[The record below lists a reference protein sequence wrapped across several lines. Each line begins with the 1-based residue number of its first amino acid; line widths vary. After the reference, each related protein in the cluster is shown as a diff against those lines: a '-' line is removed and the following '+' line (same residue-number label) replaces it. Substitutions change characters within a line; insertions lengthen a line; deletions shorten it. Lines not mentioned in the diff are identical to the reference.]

1 LNVTNEELFEISS
14 DESLPDWVN
23 APIAVFDLETTGLD
37 HRSSRIVTACAA
49 LIDSEGRVIGPNR
62 EWLAN
67 PGIDI
72 PVEAS
77 SVHGITTQ
85 FAKENG
91 ADLEEVVREILET
104 LGGYFKDG
112 IPVVAYNAPYDFTI
126 LRNHSQIFGLPW
138 PQELVPIIDPLVI
151 DKKVDRYR
159 SGKRR
164 LEIVAAHYG
173 VPLDE
178 AHNATADAVA
188 AGRIAQAIGK
198 KFAAALPP
206 TALELHQAQ
215 ISWAKELDES
225 FADFMRKSGKTDFVT
240 QLGWPEKPLN

>member
-1 LNVTNEELFEISS
+1 VNNDELFDIPAQDSF
-14 DESLPDWVN
+14 PAWVN
-23 APIAVFDLETTGLD
+23 EPIAVFDLETTGLD
-37 HRSSRIVTACAA
+37 HRASRIVTACAA
-49 LIDSEGRVIGPNR
+49 LIDPNGLVIGNDR
-62 EWLAN
+62 EWLAD
-67 PGIDI
+67 PGIEI
-72 PVEAS
+72 PIEAS

-91 ADLEEVVREILET
+91 VDLRTVVSEILET
-104 LGGYFKDG
+104 LGGYFRDG

-126 LRNHSQIFGLPW
+126 LRNHAEIFGLAW
-138 PQELVPIIDPLVI
+138 PQELSPIIDPLVI

-173 VPLDE
+173 VNLDD

-198 KFAAALPP
+198 KFASALPS
-206 TALELHQAQ
+206 TAEELHLAQ
-215 ISWAKELDES
+215 VGWSKESDLS
-225 FADFMRKSGKTDFVT
+225 FADFMRKSGKPDFEV
-240 QLGWPEKPLN
+240 QIGWPEKPLNY